1 MKKEITTF
9 WLFALLTNV
18 LMGCS
23 SCQTTKEKTTINP
36 DSQEKVQRILED
48 KLKEYDALSGE
59 VIVMETGTGY
69 IRAQVRLGEAIDDS
83 CSQVPRSAIL
93 LAALESGK
101 IQLNDVFDTGEGI
114 KVMGNDTIR
123 DHNWHT
129 GGYGK
134 LTALQ
139 GFANISDITMT
150 LIRQKAFPTG
160 DAFQTEM
167 KKIGFANVPYRT
179 TDLMCFYNAIANAGK
194 MISPVISEDS
204 MSVVNPQI
212 ADKESVK
219 AVQKALRYAVTDGFS
234 KKAASEK
241 VATAGE
247 GDTFF
252 LGSDRYRA
260 DFCGYF
266 PADKPQYTVFV
277 TLCKQGLP
285 VSGSAMCG
293 SIFKEIA
300 EAMVEK

>member
-1 MKKEITTF
+1 MKKKITTF

-18 LMGCS
+18 FMGCS

-36 DSQEKVQRILED
+36 DLQEKVQRILED
-48 KLKEYDALSGE
+48 KLKEYGALSGE

-69 IRAQVRLGEAIDDS
+69 IRAQVRLGEAIDES

-101 IQLNDVFDTGEGI
+101 IQLDDIFNSGEGI
-114 KVMGNDTIR
+114 MVIDNDTIR
-123 DHNWHT
+123 DHNWRT

-134 LTALQ
+134 LTVLQ
-139 GFANISDITMT
+139 GFANNSDITMT

-160 DAFQTEM
+160 DAFQAEM
-167 KKIGFANVPYRT
+167 KKIGFADAPYQT
-179 TDLMCFYNAIANAGK
+179 TDLLRFYNAIANSGK
-194 MISPVISEDS
+194 MVSPVVTEDG

-212 ADKESVK
+212 AGKESVK
-219 AVQKALRYAVTDGFS
+219 AVQRVLRLAVTDGLS

-247 GDTFF
+247 GDTFS
-252 LGSDRYRA
+252 LGSDRYRV

-277 TLCKQGLP
+277 ILYKQDLP

-293 SIFKEIA
+293 TIFKEIV
-300 EAMVEK
+300 EVMVEK